1 MAKARDLPKDFVL
14 ECPLTWRIWLIWGF
28 TLHQER
34 PRCSNSSDRD
44 MVTTATNIA
53 ASAWVDERTSLQRW
67 NLLLVNCNHAWSENE
82 IRDTAHRQ
90 QQPWRRWEYDVI
102 NITVMT
108 YIYGLAHKCCMSS
121 SSLPLSIVRLL
132 YFRVP
137 LIASNL
143 FPWRTLTES
152 LRLRPFSNLNEGK
165 TW

>member
-1 MAKARDLPKDFVL
+1 MARARDLPKDFVL

-82 IRDTAHRQ
+82 IRETAHRQ
-90 QQPWRRWEYDVI
+90 QQPWRRWECDVI

-108 YIYGLAHKCCMSS
+108 YIYGLTHNAACLHPVYLWVLFDFFTSGFL
-121 SSLPLSIVRLL
+121 SLPPICS
-132 YFRVP
+132 P
-137 LIASNL
+137 GG
-143 FPWRTLTES
+143 PWPS
-152 LRLRPFSNLNEGK
+152 PSV
-165 TW
+165 